1 MEIEQTNRL
10 RAVSNGVLVAALTMI
25 VAGCGAIL
33 AMSWQVARGID
44 PVVGRETLR
53 QVHQIAWLAAAMLAL
68 ALLLTA
74 WALMRFL
81 GRRIEGTHLGKP
93 TAYVDAWS
101 AAGKRIQ
108 LADDDEEDEDEQ
120 K

>member
-10 RAVSNGVLVAALTMI
+10 RAVSNAVLVGALAMI

-33 AMSWQVARGID
+33 GLSWKVARGID

-53 QVHQIAWLAAAMLAL
+53 QMQRIAWLAAAMLAL

-81 GRRIEGTHLGKP
+81 RQRIEKTRLGQP

-108 LADDDEEDEDEQ
+108 LPGDEEEEQ
-120 K
+120 E

>member
-10 RAVSNGVLVAALTMI
+10 RAVSNTVLVGALAMI

-33 AMSWQVARGID
+33 ALSWQVGRGID

-53 QVHQIAWLAAAMLAL
+53 QVHRIAWLATAMLGL

-81 GRRIEGTHLGKP
+81 GRRIEGNHLGKP

-108 LADDDEEDEDEQ
+108 LKPEDDEDEEEQ
-120 K
+120 